1 MLIVLA
7 ELSRH
12 FTEENI
18 NATVVKIIQQT
29 IHKDIQILE
38 GERPENRGLNYY
50 VWKKDVAA
58 LKAVVEEFDEL
69 YELLDQRLP
78 IYEEK
83 CQLLYKD
90 KSNWRCGKHDEV
102 DRHIDREWIIEKHWE
117 FRQKLKEYQYK
128 NSELM
133 KNKSKAE
140 KEEYL
145 NTIRFMENKQNEFAA
160 FIDFIDNELKD
171 KLNNFCEKVSNSK
184 RLSGLTFE
192 LEEAMLLNHLRSS
205 IPNQKVSKVNMIT
218 GQPEIHVFYGKD
230 TCLSKGHKIEN
241 VKAVIKNLKNGLNDV
256 MNIMYCHHCKQY
268 RISFLSYQNYTKNN
282 IIPAVIIKTVKSA
295 EANGLKEHSILS
307 LYGYAVGL
315 TGLSKDV
322 RQRILAYLL
331 DAQIATKAQILDLL
345 RFDITYTGKRKG
357 MEESVRNWNTDIR
370 FVNDYKISKQRV
382 VRGGDFVNA
391 R

>member
-1 MLIVLA
+1 MLIVLG
-7 ELSRH
+7 ELSNY

-18 NATVVKIIQQT
+18 NASVVKLIKQT
-29 IHKDIQILE
+29 IQKDMPILKD
-38 GERPENRGLNYY
+38 ERPENRGLNYY
-50 VWKKDVAA
+50 VWKRDVTA
-58 LKAVVEEFDEL
+58 LKAAVVVFDEL

-78 IYEEK
+78 MYED
-83 CQLLYKD
+83 QWMLLYAD
-90 KSNWRCGKHDEV
+90 KTMWHCGKNDEAN
-102 DRHIDREWIIEKHWE
+102 RHIERKWIIDKRWELREKTRARKSGHS
-117 FRQKLKEYQYK
+117 KLRADEI
-128 NSELM
+128 
-133 KNKSKAE
+133 KAE
-140 KEEYL
+140 MGS
-145 NTIRFMENKQNEFAA
+145 RQNEIKFMGKKENELGE
-160 FIDFIDNELKD
+160 FLSFIDNELKD
-171 KLNNFCEKVSNSK
+171 KLNNFCEIVSKSQ

-192 LEEAMLLNHLRSS
+192 LEEGMLLNHLRSS

-241 VKAVIKNLKNGLNDV
+241 VKAEIKNLKNGLNDV

-370 FVNDYKISKQRV
+370 FVNDYKISKQRA
-382 VRGGDFVNA
+382 VRGGVFVNG